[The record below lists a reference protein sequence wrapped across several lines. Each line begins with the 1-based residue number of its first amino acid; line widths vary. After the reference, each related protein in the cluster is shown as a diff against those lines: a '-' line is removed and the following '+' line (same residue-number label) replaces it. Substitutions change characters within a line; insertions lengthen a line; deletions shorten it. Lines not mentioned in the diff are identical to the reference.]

1 MYRLANMKSRL
12 IQRLVTREII
22 RGMDALFGL
31 VGEMDMIPVE
41 ALEGFIKYSEVL
53 SRVKAEYPALPGA
66 LMLKLAS
73 MRKAMKDPDNEYTFD
88 EFGEFLLYEM
98 IQYAQSLP
106 DFEMDWEAEAGEEEE
121 KELREIIAD
130 ILSDEDDLAD
140 DQREDLIQQTVDAIT
155 RFPNLADELDGET
168 AFRFLYWDTDFMFY
182 YNVVFDVIA
191 DFFRQDNQMGF
202 SGGEMQKYPILRNE

>member
-1 MYRLANMKSRL
+1 MYRLANIRSQL

-22 RGMDALFGL
+22 RGMDALFGSI
-31 VGEMDMIPVE
+31 GETDMMPVE
-41 ALEGFIKYSEVL
+41 TLENFIKYSEVL
-53 SRVKAEYPALPGA
+53 TRVKAEYPGLPGG

-98 IQYAQSLP
+98 IRYAQSLP
-106 DFEMDWEAEAGEEEE
+106 DFEMEWEAEASEDEEE
-121 KELREIIAD
+121 ELREIIED
-130 ILSDEDDLAD
+130 VLSAEEDLTD
-140 DQREDLIQQTVDAIT
+140 DQREDITRQTVDAIT

-182 YNVVFDVIA
+182 YNVVFDVIS
-191 DFFRQDNQMGF
+191 DFFRQDSQMGF
-202 SGGEMQKYPILRNE
+202 SGGEMQKYPIPKDE